1 MNPTIGIEMAVL
13 KSPRNNRKKKQWAE
27 SYAVK
32 VHKSLPW
39 VDERVKSLPRVKHSL
54 QLFLR
59 DSSHYVVNTTSSE
72 RPPVWFP
79 EDYINERPQTFIRY
93 GMNVFNAASTHP
105 RPFRQHF
112 SSKDTRR
119 RFVYLLNIDK
129 IHLLSSKSHK
139 VDRSHQGLL
148 PGVAGEPTD
157 VN

>member
-1 MNPTIGIEMAVL
+1 MNPTISIKLAVL
-13 KSPRNNRKKKQWAE
+13 KSPRNNRKKKQWAA

-32 VHKSLPW
+32 VHKRLPW

-79 EDYINERPQTFIRY
+79 EDYLNERPQTFIRY
-93 GMNVFNAASTHP
+93 GMNAFNAASTHP

-119 RFVYLLNIDK
+119 RFVYLLTMDK
-129 IHLLSSKSHK
+129 IHLLSSKSHQLK
-139 VDRSHQGLL
+139 NPCPSLL
-148 PGVAGEPTD
+148 PETSNESTD
-157 VN
+157 VK